1 MDIEETLEYFQGK
14 EYFEE
19 HSEWIAEHVESH
31 FPDAEVKVF
40 HEFLSLDF
48 KLHIYF
54 INSKDLS
61 YNILLTCG
69 MSSLEMNVP
78 EFVEERDD
86 YRFAELMMFIP
97 KDIEFSEV
105 YSGENKNDY
114 IIKMLKLSGK
124 FPHQYDTWLSI
135 GHTIRNS
142 EDLES
147 YAADTKFVGGVI
159 LPSATFDEDF
169 TEITRNGRIINIYSF
184 FPLYENE
191 LLYKVENGYTALL
204 DLIIENNCLEILDNN
219 RQDITIKK

>member
-31 FPDAEVKVF
+31 FPDAEIKVF

-147 YAADTKFVGGVI
+147 YGADTKFFGGVI

-204 DLIIENNCLEILDNN
+204 DLIIENNCLEILDND
-219 RQDITIKK
+219 RQDITNTK

>member
-19 HSEWIAEHVESH
+19 HSEWIAEHVKSH
-31 FPDAEVKVF
+31 FPDAEIKVF

-54 INSKDLS
+54 INSKDLI

-97 KDIEFSEV
+97 KDIEFNEV

-147 YAADTKFVGGVI
+147 YGADTKFVGGVI